1 MFSLGLN
8 MKRILALLAIIGLCL
23 PMGLAMTPADK
34 PAEKQIFTM
43 IVMDPLA
50 APLSCDCVK
59 GYAQRDYEKL
69 AKYLEQQLNMSVQVH
84 FAESLGAALERKTQ
98 GKADLIIGKNSV
110 IAHQGPQH
118 KLKLVPLASLTGK
131 DGATTQT
138 GLIVVPTRDPAL
150 TVADL
155 KGYRILFG
163 SMDCDE
169 KYQAALY
176 LLKDNEVAV
185 PPKEKHETCAACSD
199 GAVAIL
205 DMHKNGV
212 KAAAVISSYAKP
224 LLEGCGTIKK
234 GDLRVVGETDPVLF
248 ITAYI
253 NEAVPTSDRHR
264 VQQALLKL
272 GHQSDLLTALES
284 KSGFVAYQE
293 LKKK

>member
-1 MFSLGLN
+1 
-8 MKRILALLAIIGLCL
+8 MKRIVAFLSLFAVCL
-23 PMGLAMTPADK
+23 SLSMSTVPSARAE
-34 PAEKQIFTM
+34 EKQVMTM
-43 IVMDPLA
+43 IVMDPLS

-69 AKYLEQQLNMSVQVH
+69 AKYLEQQLNISVQVH
-84 FAESLGAALERKTQ
+84 FAESLAAALERKSQ
-98 GKADLIIGKNSV
+98 GKADLIIGKHSV
-110 IAHQGPQH
+110 IAHQGPLS
-118 KLKLVPLASLTGK
+118 KLSLKPIASLTGK
-131 DGATTQT
+131 DGSTTQT
-138 GLIVVPTRDPAL
+138 GLIVVPNKDAAL

-163 SMDCDE
+163 STDCDE

-199 GAVAIL
+199 GATAIL

-234 GDLRVVGETDPVLF
+234 GDLRVVGETEPVAF
-248 ITAYI
+248 ITAFI
-253 NEAVPTSDRHR
+253 NEKLPTAEQHR
-264 VQQALLKL
+264 VQEALLKVS
-272 GHQSDLLTALES
+272 GDTALLAALET
-284 KSGFVAYQE
+284 KAGFVAYQVPS
-293 LKKK
+293 KKK

>member
-1 MFSLGLN
+1 
-8 MKRILALLAIIGLCL
+8 MKRLLSLLALLALSL
-23 PMGLAMTPADK
+23 PPLLATQPADK
-34 PAEKQIFTM
+34 PEGKQLFTI

-69 AKYLEQQLNMSVQVH
+69 GKYLEQQLGLPVQVH
-84 FAESLGAALERKTQ
+84 FAESIAAAMERKSQ
-98 GKADLIIGKNSV
+98 GKADLVIGKCSV
-110 IAHQGPQH
+110 ISSQGPMN
-118 KLKLVPLASLTGK
+118 KLKLAPILSLTGK
-131 DGATTQT
+131 DGSTTQT
-138 GLIVVPTRDPAL
+138 GLIVVPTKDSAL
-150 TVADL
+150 TTADL

-163 SMDCDE
+163 SKDCDE

-185 PPKEKHETCAACSD
+185 PPAEKHETCAACSD

-234 GDLRVVGETDPVLF
+234 GDLRVVGETDPVPFVTAF
-248 ITAYI
+248 INQNLPT
-253 NEAVPTSDRHR
+253 NEQHR
-264 VQQALLKL
+264 VQDAMLKIGQDPALL
-272 GHQSDLLTALES
+272 SALES
-284 KSGFVAYQE
+284 KNGFVAFKDA
-293 LKKK
+293 KKK